1 MGVKDL
7 WTIVSPVSEKKS
19 VWNLQNKKIAID
31 LSAWICDSQNV
42 VDYSSQR
49 NMYLR
54 NLFFRTS
61 FLLLNNCK
69 PIFVLDGDA
78 PELKHKTI
86 IARIQ
91 ARGGRTGEKTA
102 TGSRSRLKALQ
113 NQCKQLLTIMGVPWV
128 QAPGEAEAYCAWL
141 NQKGEVEAVIT
152 QDSDCFLYGGRVVL
166 RHFMLSPHYTC
177 EENDI
182 NSIECKLSLGRFK
195 LLAFSLLCGCDYING
210 VNGVGKES
218 AVKFLST
225 VEEYQVLRRLRE
237 WRTDP
242 YYKNLELKGSSQLS
256 AEQRLELNIRK
267 KALQDP
273 DFPSQEIIEE
283 FLNPVAENGV
293 TVPEWKWRKPDL
305 PAFIKLADLKL
316 TWEHDYSIEK
326 FLPLLTRWHLK
337 NASIPS
343 PIQCNSIVKKRVVR
357 GMNCFEVRWTA
368 DFMTDFEDVQLV
380 TVEPQDLIGNA
391 YKNLYDEYYASKFK
405 PKKVTTRKKKTA
417 VETAL
422 DVDKIVTKNRALGSA
437 VEVDK
442 TRKRNTAVVGKLSK
456 NTKKQPLDD
465 LTNVSELMNNL
476 SFEEQ
481 KPKKHPNKKRIK
493 EVKGLQTIDKFLAET
508 RNDNACKISDKCDVK
523 VPAISSI
530 KKQSLAF
537 SPLLQSTPN
546 KISYKVG
553 CLDVSD
559 HFSPDK
565 SVVSTR
571 KQRNPRRESKN
582 NLSLISDGGKSCS
595 PLPPHQVS
603 QCSTGVNL
611 SLFDLYDNDE
621 VESFEMSAIINGIV
635 SRKLETNVKNR
646 IVDMGRMHDDDD
658 DDDDVVAIDEIDGV
672 TAIDNVVERK
682 FDNIQTNDDVIVID
696 SDSD

>member
-7 WTIVSPVSEKKS
+7 WTILSPVSEKKS
-19 VWNLQNKKIAID
+19 VWNLQNKQIAVD

-42 VDYSSQR
+42 ADYSSQR

-91 ARGGRTGEKTA
+91 ARGGRIGEKTA
-102 TGSRSRLKALQ
+102 TSSRSRLKSLQ
-113 NQCKQLLTIMGVPWV
+113 NQCKQLLTVMGVPWV

-141 NQKGEVEAVIT
+141 NQTGAVEAVIT

-166 RHFMLSPHYTC
+166 RHFMLSPQYTC

-182 NSIECKLSLGRFK
+182 NTIECKLSLGRFK

-210 VNGVGKES
+210 VSGVGKES
-218 AVKFLST
+218 AVKFLSS
-225 VEEYQVLRRLRE
+225 VEEFQVLRRLRE
-237 WRTDP
+237 WRNDP
-242 YYKNLELKGSSQLS
+242 YYKNLESKSSSQLTP
-256 AEQRLELNIRK
+256 EQRLELNIRK

-283 FLNPVAENGV
+283 FLNPVGENSV
-293 TVPEWKWRKPDL
+293 TVTEWKWSKPDL
-305 PAFIKLADLKL
+305 PAFIKLADIKL
-316 TWEHDYSIEK
+316 AWEHDYSIEK

-343 PIQCNSIVKKRVVR
+343 PIQCNSIVKKRVVK

-368 DFMTDFEDVQLV
+368 DFMTDIEGVDLV

-391 YKNLYDEYYASKFK
+391 YKHLYDEYFASKLK
-405 PKKVTTRKKKTA
+405 PKKVTTRKKNAALVTA
-417 VETAL
+417 LEVDKAKKKNTAL
-422 DVDKIVTKNRALGSA
+422 DSVLD
-437 VEVDK
+437 VDK
-442 TRKRNTAVVGKLSK
+442 TRKKNTATAKLSK
-456 NTKKQPLDD
+456 KTQNPLDD
-465 LTNVSELMNNL
+465 LTNVSDLLNNL

-481 KPKKHPNKKRIK
+481 KPKKQPNKKRIK
-493 EVKGLQTIDKFLAET
+493 DVKGLQTIDKFLAGNT
-508 RNDNACKISDKCDVK
+508 NIATKISDDKCNLEI
-523 VPAISSI
+523 PALSTI

-546 KISYKVG
+546 KMTFKAS

-565 SVVSTR
+565 SVLSAR
-571 KQRNPRRESKN
+571 KHKSSRTEAKN
-582 NLSLISDGGKSCS
+582 NVSLLSDGAHSQ
-595 PLPPHQVS
+595 HQIN
-603 QCSTGVNL
+603 QCSTGVNV
-611 SLFDLYDNDE
+611 SLFDLYDNDD
-621 VESFEMSAIINGIV
+621 VDSFEMSAIVDGIV
-635 SRKLETNVKNR
+635 SRKCENFASGSVNPVDL
-646 IVDMGRMHDDDD
+646 IVSRKR
-658 DDDDVVAIDEIDGV
+658 EILQH
-672 TAIDNVVERK
+672 NE
-682 FDNIQTNDDVIVID
+682 VIVID

>member
-405 PKKVTTRKKKTA
+405 PKK
-417 VETAL
+417 
-422 DVDKIVTKNRALGSA
+422 
-437 VEVDK
+437 
-442 TRKRNTAVVGKLSK
+442 
-456 NTKKQPLDD
+456 
-465 LTNVSELMNNL
+465 
-476 SFEEQ
+476 
-481 KPKKHPNKKRIK
+481 
-493 EVKGLQTIDKFLAET
+493 
-508 RNDNACKISDKCDVK
+508 
-523 VPAISSI
+523 
-530 KKQSLAF
+530 
-537 SPLLQSTPN
+537 
-546 KISYKVG
+546 
-553 CLDVSD
+553 
-559 HFSPDK
+559 
-565 SVVSTR
+565 
-571 KQRNPRRESKN
+571 
-582 NLSLISDGGKSCS
+582 DGGKSCS